1 MGYRRDLVILDDYP
15 TNGPNFKAFFLSDE
29 QAYDFIICNR
39 IRHPCPHAEFTTLN
53 MTGSAYTPIA
63 RFFHWL
69 TAAFLLAN
77 FLFGL
82 SLENLPLSP
91 IKLQR
96 IAWHKWTGITI
107 LGLVSMRLI
116 YRLLVKPP
124 PPEPGPEW
132 QLKAARLVHGSL
144 YFLMFAIPFSG
155 WCLSSAAGIPVVYL
169 SLWELPALL
178 PKNKAW
184 VDGLKGL
191 HLGLNVSMAVLV
203 SVHVLAALKHHITD
217 RDLTLVRMLPILKR
231 HS

>member
-1 MGYRRDLVILDDYP
+1 
-15 TNGPNFKAFFLSDE
+15 
-29 QAYDFIICNR
+29 
-39 IRHPCPHAEFTTLN
+39 
-53 MTGSAYTPIA
+53 MTVSAYSPVA

-69 TAAFLLAN
+69 IAAFLVAN

-144 YFLMFAIPFSG
+144 YVLMFAIPFSG

-169 SLWELPALL
+169 NLWELPALL
-178 PKNKAW
+178 PKHKAW

-191 HLGLNVSMAVLV
+191 HLGLNISMAVLV
-203 SVHVLAALKHHITD
+203 LVHVLAALKHHIVD
-217 RDLTLVRMLPILKR
+217 RDTTLLRMLPILKR
-231 HS
+231 RS